1 MSYDID
7 DKIVKNAIKSLK
19 NEFGDIKFYEK
30 NVLNGLETPCIFI
43 RIIDSTFKRLIA
55 NRFEAD
61 FTLSVTYIPD
71 KKEVMEKSS
80 GDRVIRDNGLAHIQ
94 DVKLRLMSAL
104 ESIETETGA
113 LYASDVSSETN
124 YDDVG
129 MTINVSCNFQVNYI
143 KISDKYYMQKLHSEG
158 SVKE

>member
-1 MSYDID
+1 MSYGID

-30 NVLNGLETPCIFI
+30 NVINGLETPCIFI
-43 RIIDSTFKRLIA
+43 RVIDSTFKRLIA
-55 NRFEAD
+55 NRFEAN
-61 FTLSVTYIPD
+61 FTLSATYIPD
-71 KKEVMEKSS
+71 KKEVMDK
-80 GDRVIRDNGLAHIQ
+80 GLTHIQ

-104 ESIETETGA
+104 ESIETETGT

-124 YDDVG
+124 YDDLGV
-129 MTINVSCNFQVNYI
+129 TINMSCNIQVNYI
-143 KISDKYYMQKLHSEG
+143 KISDKYYMEKLHSEG

>member
-1 MSYDID
+1 MSYGID

-30 NVLNGLETPCIFI
+30 NVMNGLETPCIFI

-55 NRFEAD
+55 NRFKAD
-61 FTLSVTYIPD
+61 FTLSATYIPD
-71 KKEVMEKSS
+71 KN
-80 GDRVIRDNGLAHIQ
+80 RGLTHIQ

-104 ESIETETGA
+104 ESIETETGF

-124 YDDVG
+124 YDDLGV
-129 MTINVSCNFQVNYI
+129 TINMSCNFQVNYI

>member
-1 MSYDID
+1 MSYGID

-19 NEFGDIKFYEK
+19 NDFGDIKFYEK
-30 NVLNGLETPCIFI
+30 NVMNGLETPCIFI

-55 NRFEAD
+55 NRFEAN
-61 FTLSVTYIPD
+61 FVMSATYIPD
-71 KKEVMEKSS
+71 KKEVK
-80 GDRVIRDNGLAHIQ
+80 DKGLAHIQ

-104 ESIETETGA
+104 ESIKTETGT

-124 YDDVG
+124 YDDLGV
-129 MTINVSCNFQVNYI
+129 TINMSCNFQVNYI

>member
-1 MSYDID
+1 MSYGID

-30 NVLNGLETPCIFI
+30 NVINGLETPCIFI
-43 RIIDSTFKRLIA
+43 RVIDSTFKRLIA
-55 NRFEAD
+55 NRFEAN
-61 FTLSVTYIPD
+61 FTLSATYIPD
-71 KKEVMEKSS
+71 KKEVK
-80 GDRVIRDNGLAHIQ
+80 DKGLTHIQ

-124 YDDVG
+124 YDDLGV
-129 MTINVSCNFQVNYI
+129 TINMSCNFQVNYI

>member
-1 MSYDID
+1 MSYGID

-30 NVLNGLETPCIFI
+30 NVMNGLETPCIFI

-55 NRFEAD
+55 NRFQAD
-61 FTLSVTYIPD
+61 FTLSATYIPD
-71 KKEVMEKSS
+71 KKEVK
-80 GDRVIRDNGLAHIQ
+80 DKGLTHIQ

-104 ESIETETGA
+104 ESIETETGF

-124 YDDVG
+124 YDDLGV
-129 MTINVSCNFQVNYI
+129 TINMSCNFQVNYI

>member
-1 MSYDID
+1 MSYGID
-7 DKIVKNAIKSLK
+7 DKIVKNAVKSLK

-30 NVLNGLETPCIFI
+30 NVINGLETPCIFI

-55 NRFEAD
+55 NRFQAN
-61 FTLSVTYIPD
+61 FVMSATYIPD
-71 KKEVMEKSS
+71 KKEVK
-80 GDRVIRDNGLAHIQ
+80 DNGLAHIQ

-104 ESIETETGA
+104 ESIETETGT

-124 YDDVG
+124 YDDLGV
-129 MTINVSCNFQVNYI
+129 TINMSCNFQVNYI

-158 SVKE
+158 SVKEWRKKKM

>member
-1 MSYDID
+1 MSYGID

-30 NVLNGLETPCIFI
+30 NVINGLETPCIFI

-55 NRFEAD
+55 NRFQAD
-61 FTLSVTYIPD
+61 FVISATYIPD
-71 KKEVMEKSS
+71 KKEVK
-80 GDRVIRDNGLAHIQ
+80 DKGLAHIQ

-104 ESIETETGA
+104 ESIETETGT

-124 YDDVG
+124 YDDLGV
-129 MTINVSCNFQVNYI
+129 TINMSCNFQVNYI
-143 KISDKYYMQKLHSEG
+143 KISDKYYMQELHSEG

>member
-1 MSYDID
+1 MSYGID

-30 NVLNGLETPCIFI
+30 NVINGLETPCIFI

-55 NRFEAD
+55 NRFEAN
-61 FTLSVTYIPD
+61 FTLSATYIPD
-71 KKEVMEKSS
+71 KKEVK
-80 GDRVIRDNGLAHIQ
+80 DKGLTHIQ

-104 ESIETETGA
+104 ESIETETGF

-124 YDDVG
+124 YDDLGV
-129 MTINVSCNFQVNYI
+129 TINMSCNFQVNYI

>member
-1 MSYDID
+1 MSYGID
-7 DKIVKNAIKSLK
+7 DKIVKNAIKSLR

-30 NVLNGLETPCIFI
+30 NVINGLETPCIFI

-55 NRFEAD
+55 NRFEAN
-61 FTLSVTYIPD
+61 FTLSATYIPD
-71 KKEVMEKSS
+71 KKEVMDK
-80 GDRVIRDNGLAHIQ
+80 GLTHIQ

-104 ESIETETGA
+104 ESIETETGT

-124 YDDVG
+124 YDDLGV
-129 MTINVSCNFQVNYI
+129 TINMSCNIQVNYI
-143 KISDKYYMQKLHSEG
+143 KISDKYYMEKLHSEG

>member
-1 MSYDID
+1 MSYGID

-30 NVLNGLETPCIFI
+30 NVMNGLETPCIFI

-55 NRFEAD
+55 NRFQAN
-61 FTLSVTYIPD
+61 FVMSATYIPD
-71 KKEVMEKSS
+71 KKEVMDK
-80 GDRVIRDNGLAHIQ
+80 GLAHIQ

-104 ESIETETGA
+104 ESIETETGT

-124 YDDVG
+124 YDDLGV
-129 MTINVSCNFQVNYI
+129 TINMSCNLQVNYI